1 MKSILHIS
9 TAFCGSKVYKNLVIS
24 LRLKG
29 YNQLVYVPIRR
40 LSDFNKNKIEPPEN
54 ISFVYSFVL
63 RPIMKLLYFYKISK
77 TYRDLIKKV
86 DLESVGVIHSHF
98 LFTDGGVAYY
108 LKKKYGIRYI
118 TTIRNTD
125 VNLYFKYFFWLK
137 FFALRIVQNSEALV
151 FISPS
156 YKNFVFQNYIPKQLH
171 EEFNKKSVIIPN
183 GIDQFWIDNLNY
195 EKKLEKGVVK
205 FLYVGDLSKNK
216 NIHKSISIIKT
227 LRNSLP
233 CTLLIIGSGGG
244 YAKQINR
251 LVSAN
256 SNFVSYLPKINDKKK
271 LLEYF
276 RSNDIFIMPSK
287 TETFGLVYV
296 EAMSQGLPCLYS
308 SGQGIDGYFKNGE
321 IGYSINPDD
330 IETSIKSINL
340 ILNDYTT
347 ISKNCINGSKLFN
360 WDAISEKFITQ
371 YKKIGS
377 FKNVNNINT

>member
-1 MKSILHIS
+1 M
-9 TAFCGSKVYKNLVIS
+9 
-24 LRLKG
+24 
-29 YNQLVYVPIRR
+29 
-40 LSDFNKNKIEPPEN
+40 
-54 ISFVYSFVL
+54 
-63 RPIMKLLYFYKISK
+63 
-77 TYRDLIKKV
+77 
-86 DLESVGVIHSHF
+86 
-98 LFTDGGVAYY
+98 
-108 LKKKYGIRYI
+108 
-118 TTIRNTD
+118 RNTD

-137 FFALRIVQNSEALV
+137 IFALRIVQNSEALV
-151 FISPS
+151 FISPT

-195 EKKLEKGVVK
+195 EKKLVKGVVK

-233 CTLLIIGSGGG
+233 CTLLIIGSGGS
-244 YAKQINR
+244 YSKQIIS
-251 LVSAN
+251 LVNAN
-256 SNFVSYLPKINDKKK
+256 NNFVNYLPKINDKKK
-271 LLEYF
+271 LLEHF

-308 SGQGIDGYFKNGE
+308 TGQGIDGYFTNGE

-340 ILNDYTT
+340 ILHNYTT
-347 ISKNCINGSKLFN
+347 ISKNCINESKLFN
-360 WDAISEKFITQ
+360 WDAISEKFITL
-371 YKKIGS
+371 YKKIG
-377 FKNVNNINT
+377 NVDNINT